1 MYCINDKQIDYILND
16 IRARGVDM
24 EDLQNNLLDHICC
37 IIEQNLEEDGDFER
51 FYSQTIQTF
60 YKDEL
65 WEIEEET
72 LQLLT
77 FKHYYAM
84 KKTMLNSGIFAAFS
98 LILGLALKFLHLP
111 GAATAIIL
119 GIGSAAFI
127 FLPLLFTLKAKEKQ
141 GSQEKTTML
150 VGGIAC
156 SLISLSILF
165 KIMHWPFANIM
176 GAIALLM
183 LLLVFVP
190 IYLINGIRNP
200 ETKVNTIT
208 SSILIVLACGLVF
221 TLFRSPKSSEKY
233 YAFLTQ
239 GVITNERLLNNE
251 INSLKAGHSLD
262 DSIINQ
268 RKMACEKIYLKCE
281 ELKSIVLKEETGF
294 EKLDT
299 RFENE
304 KIIIIEHYME
314 MFLSNNSQAESCLK
328 EVSILINDYNT
339 QYGTNSNYLIPT
351 KNTIFEQDVTND
363 LPFYSSTGLLNQIT
377 LVQLFAIQ
385 HQKNWVAIK

>member
-37 IIEQNLEEDGDFER
+37 IIEQNLEEEGDFER

-98 LILGLALKFLHLP
+98 LSLGLILKFLHLP
-111 GAATAIIL
+111 GAAVCIIL
-119 GIGSAAFI
+119 GIGSAAFL

-141 GSQEKTTML
+141 GSQEKITML
-150 VGGIAC
+150 VGGLAC

-165 KIMHWPFANIM
+165 KIMHWPFANMM
-176 GAIALLM
+176 GGLALLM
-183 LLLVFVP
+183 LLFVFVP
-190 IYLINGIRNP
+190 IFLINGIRNP

-208 SSILIVLACGLVF
+208 SSILIVLGCGLVF
-221 TLFRSPKSSEKY
+221 TLYRSPKGSENY
-233 YAFLTQ
+233 YTFLTQ
-239 GVITNERLLNNE
+239 GVITNEHLLNNE
-251 INSLKAGHSLD
+251 RNYLKLERTQS
-262 DSIINQ
+262 DSSANQ
-268 RKMACEKIYLKCE
+268 RQTACEKIYQKCE
-281 ELKSIVLKEETGF
+281 ELKSIVLKDETGF
-294 EKLDT
+294 EKLDAA
-299 RFENE
+299 FETK
-304 KIIIIEHYME
+304 KIIIEEHRME
-314 MFLSNNSQAESCLK
+314 MYLSNNSKAQICLK
-328 EVSILINDYNT
+328 EASSLINDYNT
-339 QYGTNSNYLIPT
+339 QFGTNTNYTIPT
-351 KNTIFEQDVTND
+351 KHTIFEQSIDND
-363 LPFYSSTGLLNQIT
+363 AAFSSSTALLNQIT
-377 LVQLFAIQ
+377 QVQLFALQ
-385 HQKNWVAIK
+385 HQKN